1 MKVIPVGLSDRELI
15 GCARK
20 LHNVKFNPRIIT
32 CRNFANY
39 DPKLF
44 CEELTS
50 ANFEEVYSS
59 TCVNKVWAFFRDIL
73 QRRIDKHAP
82 LISKEVKGRL
92 CPSLT
97 PEYGKRDECQGW
109 FAQESPQKESRKR

>member
-1 MKVIPVGLSDRELI
+1 MKVIPAGLSDRELI

-20 LHNVKFNPRIIT
+20 LHNTKFNPRIIT

-73 QRRIDKHAP
+73 QRRIDKHAA
-82 LISKEVKGRL
+82 LISKEVKDQL

-97 PEYGKRDECQGW
+97 PDVEKEMNVRDGLLRK
-109 FAQESPQKESRKR
+109 ARKKESRKR